1 LKLSI
6 DLIDLLVVCCLLLL
20 AFGRFEGCAL
30 PAIGQKATAATY
42 TLDDKQHSVPPPV
55 SAALNKLNRQGILA
69 TVDEVDTTDGSSD
82 VPDQYKVSRP
92 AAIAAGLPAL
102 VVMSGEKVLRTV
114 KDPRTEEAVMEAVK

>member
-1 LKLSI
+1 LKRLDPI
-6 DLIDLLVVCCLLLL
+6 AFVLFLAAAWL
-20 AFGRFEGCAL
+20 AFGGVSIEGCAW
-30 PAIGQKATAATY
+30 PGIAKPTAATY
-42 TLDDKQHSVPPPV
+42 TIDDKQHSVPPPV
-55 SAALNKLNRQGILA
+55 AAALDKLNRQGILA
-69 TVDEVDTTDGSSD
+69 TVDEVDTTDGSGD

>member
-20 AFGRFEGCAL
+20 AFGRFEGCASL
-30 PAIGQKATAATY
+30 PGLSKPTAVTY
-42 TLDDKQHSVPPPV
+42 TIDDKQNSVPPPV

-114 KDPRTEEAVMEAVK
+114 KDPRTEEAVLEAVK